1 MGSWGVA
8 IFSDDRAADLR
19 DDFRDLIGEGL
30 TSTEATDK
38 LIAEYSASLDDS
50 DEMPV
55 FWIALACIQWKL
67 GRLEERTKQMALQ
80 MIDNG
85 IDLKRWDDAKTLAKR
100 NAILV
105 KTCAEL
111 VSPQPPE
118 KRVPRTVKASSDWQV
133 GEMIGF
139 RLLSGKWTLFR
150 VIGHHTDKG
159 GRSAVCEL
167 MDWVDYQLPEAEK
180 IAGLSIRTEKSPRGL
195 SQFLFQEPKKKNDQ
209 PRVQRIGVST
219 PPSQK
224 SGGYIALVWPYLDQQ
239 LDSIFDMR

>member
-1 MGSWGVA
+1 
-8 IFSDDRAADLR
+8 
-19 DDFRDLIGEGL
+19 
-30 TSTEATDK
+30 
-38 LIAEYSASLDDS
+38 
-50 DEMPV
+50 
-55 FWIALACIQWKL
+55 
-67 GRLEERTKQMALQ
+67 MALQ
-80 MIDNG
+80 IIDNG
-85 IDLKRWDDAKTLAKR
+85 NDLKRWGDPKTLAKR
-100 NAILV
+100 SALLL
-105 KTCAEL
+105 KTRTEI

-118 KRVPRTVKASSDWQV
+118 KRVPRTIKASNDWQI

-167 MDWVDYQLPEAEK
+167 MDWVDDQLPKAEK
-180 IAGLSIRTEKSPRGL
+180 IGGLPIRKEKSSRGL
-195 SQFLFQEPKKKNDQ
+195 SQFLFQEPKKKKDQ

-224 SGGYIALVWPYLDQQ
+224 SGGYAALVWPYVYQQ